1 LDANIDTFQY
11 IPPIAMTITI
21 LGTGCPT
28 CQTLEA
34 HTEQALEQISEDVS
48 IEKVEDME
56 EIMEYGVM
64 SMPALVVEGEVKVS
78 GRVPPPNEIADLV
91 EA

>member
-1 LDANIDTFQY
+1 
-11 IPPIAMTITI
+11 MTITI

-48 IEKVEDME
+48 VEKVEDME
-56 EIMEYGVM
+56 EIMSYGVM
-64 SMPALVVEGEVKVS
+64 SMPALVVDGDVKLS
-78 GRVPPPNEIADLV
+78 GRVPDPGEIATLV
-91 EA
+91 QR

>member
-1 LDANIDTFQY
+1 
-11 IPPIAMTITI
+11 MTITI
-21 LGTGCPT
+21 LGTGCAT

-34 HTEQALEQISEDVS
+34 HTEQALEQVSEDVS
-48 IEKVEDME
+48 VEKVEDME

-78 GRVPPPNEIADLV
+78 GRVPDPDEIADLV